1 MTLIQ
6 LCYILLAV
14 YLVSVNVY
22 SFLLVRTMK
31 KRAEDRTDE
40 RRQGNAK
47 LLIAALLG
55 GAAAAYAALFAW
67 KFRTDNLLLMIALPV
82 LAALNIYLIVTMLR
96 NGLFL
101 LPV

>member
-47 LLIAALLG
+47 LPTAAHLG
-55 GAAAAYAALFAW
+55 GAATAYAALFAW

-96 NGLFL
+96 NGPFL